1 MGKEHCVENES
12 YIFSRFVDTQIRLY
26 IEHLTIYK
34 HNIYTCWMKGY
45 FTDST
50 YNVPLETDSML

>member
-34 HNIYTCWMKGY
+34 HNIYTCWM
-45 FTDST
+45 
-50 YNVPLETDSML
+50 